1 MRSKQNQFAQN
12 GWLPV
17 CYSPVCY
24 LVVLVKILSLLL
36 GRFGQNPQ
44 FATLCRFSQ
53 NPQFATFMVAF
64 ICKKHDEKLNE

>member
-1 MRSKQNQFAQN
+1 MWEHCKRPLRACT
-12 GWLPV
+12 G
-17 CYSPVCY
+17 
-24 LVVLVKILSLLL
+24 LVASLLLLSLLL